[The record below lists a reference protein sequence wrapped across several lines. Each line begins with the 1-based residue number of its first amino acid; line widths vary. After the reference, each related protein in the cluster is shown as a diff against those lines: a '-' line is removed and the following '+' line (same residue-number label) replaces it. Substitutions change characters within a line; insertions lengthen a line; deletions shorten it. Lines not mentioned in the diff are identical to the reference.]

1 MKTLKNSAAF
11 ACIFAAISQVPTWA
25 HATLLSSAPAANA
38 KVVSAPSVTLHFN
51 EKPEASFSSIKVMDA
66 AGTDETT
73 GKAHLGKTDAT
84 VLTVDLKAL
93 KAGKYTVKWVA
104 VGHDG
109 HRRSGDYM
117 FAVK

>member
-1 MKTLKNSAAF
+1 MLFRSNS
-11 ACIFAAISQVPTWA
+11 
-25 HATLLSSAPAANA
+25 
-38 KVVSAPSVTLHFN
+38 KVASAPSVTLHFN

-73 GKAHLGKTDAT
+73 GKARLGKTDAT
-84 VLTVDLKAL
+84 VLTIDLKAL
-93 KAGKYTVKWVA
+93 KPGKYTVKWVA

-109 HRRSGDYM
+109 HRRAGDYV